1 MTRTLYPR
9 VGGFPRFERG
19 LGGEGWV
26 QRVPKKDLERTGVRS
41 TSVQGRGE
49 GGVLR
54 IESRGIIF
62 NRSLKCVY
70 LRSCVATMEQNL

>member
-26 QRVPKKDLERTGVRS
+26 QRVPIEVPKKDLERTGVRS

-49 GGVLR
+49 GG
-54 IESRGIIF
+54 S
-62 NRSLKCVY
+62 
-70 LRSCVATMEQNL
+70 

>member
-26 QRVPKKDLERTGVRS
+26 QRVPKKDRAD
-41 TSVQGRGE
+41 
-49 GGVLR
+49 GGALHVSAGQR
-54 IESRGIIF
+54 
-62 NRSLKCVY
+62 
-70 LRSCVATMEQNL
+70 